1 MKSKNAGMGSHQED
15 GTAQPQE
22 MRSQMKNIFGT
33 LVAGAMAGAAAKTC
47 VAPLDRTKIMF
58 QVSTNRFSAKGAFRL
73 LCQTYRTEGLLS
85 LWRGNSATMVR
96 VVPYAAIQFCAHEQ
110 YKRLLGAYYDMH
122 GRPLPPVPRFVAGAM
137 AGITAVVLTYPLDLV
152 RARMAVTSKHT
163 YRNVRQALVQIY
175 QEEGVRAL
183 CRGFMPTILGIIPY
197 AGLSFFTYETCKRV
211 YEEHCGGLQPHPVE
225 RLIFGACAGVV
236 GQSASYPLDV
246 VRRRMQTSGTPKSN
260 IASGGHGIIV
270 LVASTKKSAR
280 GTLLQVVQEEGVV
293 RGLYKGL
300 SMNWV
305 KGPIAVG
312 ISFTTF
318 DLLQIIFRKLE
329 EGGK

>member
-122 GRPLPPVPRFVAGAM
+122 GR
-137 AGITAVVLTYPLDLV
+137 
-152 RARMAVTSKHT
+152 